1 MIKQYHPGAVK
12 MENFMQDASLHVH
25 FILTPPADKNAG
37 AVQEGGGLPVNGKK
51 GTWENHPPAGTS
63 F

>member
-1 MIKQYHPGAVK
+1 